1 MIPLG
6 RNGRRLGIDATT
18 KPTNATSRML
28 STTTLTRST
37 TRDESLS
44 EETIFDVLSNRRR
57 RFAIHAL
64 KRADGPME
72 VKPLSKRIAAWEHG
86 IEPDA
91 VEYDQR
97 RNVHST
103 LKRTHL
109 PMLEESGVIEY
120 DAEANLVE
128 PTAALSDLDIY
139 VEVLRGKEIPWSQ
152 YYLGLSALAGA
163 ALLAVEV
170 GVPGFA
176 ALDPLS
182 VAVFTVTAFLVSA
195 IAHYRYGE
203 HARLGNGK
211 KPPELRKRE

>member
-1 MIPLG
+1 
-6 RNGRRLGIDATT
+6 
-18 KPTNATSRML
+18 ML

-64 KRADGPME
+64 KHADGPME
-72 VKPLSKRIAAWEHG
+72 VKPLSNRIAAWEHG

-91 VEYDQR
+91 VDYDQR

-109 PMLEESGVIEY
+109 PILEESGVIEY
-120 DAEANLVE
+120 DAEENLVE

-139 VEVLRGKEIPWSQ
+139 IEVLRDREIPWSQ
-152 YYLGLSALAGA
+152 YYLGLA
-163 ALLAVEV
+163 ALSAVVLLANAV

-176 ALDPLS
+176 ALEPLA
-182 VAVFTVTAFLVSA
+182 VAVFTATAFAVSA
-195 IAHYRYGE
+195 AVHTYYGE
-203 HARLGNGK
+203 RARLGNK
-211 KPPELRKRE
+211 EKPPEIRKRD

>member
-1 MIPLG
+1 
-6 RNGRRLGIDATT
+6 
-18 KPTNATSRML
+18 ML

-37 TRDESLS
+37 TQDGSLS
-44 EETIFDVLSNRRR
+44 EETVFDVLSNRRR

-64 KRADGPME
+64 KRADDE
-72 VKPLSKRIAAWEHG
+72 LSVTELSERVTAWEHG
-86 IEPDA
+86 IDPEA

-109 PMLEESGVIEY
+109 PMLEENGVIEY
-120 DAEANLVE
+120 DEETNVVA

-139 VEVLRGKEIPWSQ
+139 IEVLRGREIPWSQ
-152 YYLGLSALAGA
+152 YYLGLAGLAA
-163 ALLAVEV
+163 VALLAVQT

-176 ALDPLS
+176 AIEPLAVS
-182 VAVFTVTAFLVSA
+182 VFTVTVFAVSA
-195 IAHYRYGE
+195 LAHYYYGE
-203 HARLGNGK
+203 RARLGNEA